1 MRTIIEIPDDLLEP
15 VKSKDK
21 REGCVSSAD
30 DERLRQTWLDSAVT
44 FSPDDSEWS
53 PEERK
58 RYAEEW
64 IAGWKKLVDEF
75 AQMPAADPRTLREI
89 LEDDRNRLEPKDPSL
104 YPLYE
109 PRPRHVN

>member
-1 MRTIIEIPDDLLEP
+1 MRTTVEIPDDLLEP
-15 VKSKDK
+15 VKSKDE
-21 REGCVSSAD
+21 REGCVFPD
-30 DERLRQTWLDSAVT
+30 DNERLRQAWLDSAIT

-64 IAGWKKLVDEF
+64 IADLQKLAEEL
-75 AQMPAADPRTLREI
+75 AQMPKADPRTLREI